1 MTITLGVVVKK
12 ALLILLVVVIV
23 LTGIPILMGAPGMAM
38 CPECGPATLAGA
50 TCLLAFVAAA
60 LAMVIALL
68 SQRARSRSRSMQPL
82 LLAFL
87 LERPPRLT

>member
-1 MTITLGVVVKK
+1 MKK

-38 CPECGPATLAGA
+38 CSECGPAVAAGA
-50 TCLLAFVAAA
+50 GCMLAFIAAA
-60 LAMVIALL
+60 LAFAIALL
-68 SQRARSRSRSMQPL
+68 AQRARSRGQLLQPVL
-82 LLAFL
+82 LSFL